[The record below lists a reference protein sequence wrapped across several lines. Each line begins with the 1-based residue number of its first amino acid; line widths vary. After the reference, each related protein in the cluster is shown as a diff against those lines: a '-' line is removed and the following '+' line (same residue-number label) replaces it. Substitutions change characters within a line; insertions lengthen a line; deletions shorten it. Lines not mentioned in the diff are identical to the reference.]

1 MPLRAKITNPAM
13 AGPASRAYSSSIP
26 ISEQPGD
33 EPNDVLFNSNY
44 GLRTITLN
52 RPQKLNSLNG
62 SMARKIIPR
71 LQEWSKSQLANVVV
85 VKGEGR
91 ALCAG
96 GDVAALALQN
106 KEGQEGQ
113 QKSKDYFALEY
124 KLDHMIASYTKPY
137 IAYMDGI
144 TMGGGVG
151 LSLHA

>member
-62 SMARKIIPR
+62 
-71 LQEWSKSQLANVVV
+71 
-85 VKGEGR
+85 
-91 ALCAG
+91 
-96 GDVAALALQN
+96 
-106 KEGQEGQ
+106 
-113 QKSKDYFALEY
+113 
-124 KLDHMIASYTKPY
+124 
-137 IAYMDGI
+137 
-144 TMGGGVG
+144 
-151 LSLHA
+151 